1 MIIIQIQLFFLNCLL
16 NFHHYYRS
24 HIRGSEREHLQNIN
38 FSSKM
43 AENETLKHQHQ
54 NDIDNNTN
62 LKISRTSPTY
72 LENLTRVKKEEEY
85 NGNVFDATNKRFPYA
100 RELVE
105 SYQQKLSTNLETRT
119 TEEGDEEEVIVD
131 TVSDSNARMLYQT
144 RDVENSNVPED
155 LSKKGRKRDASVDDS
170 TLYHHF
176 RKEKSARTQSPEKAA
191 SSPDVDHRKSPS
203 TCAN

>member
-1 MIIIQIQLFFLNCLL
+1 MF

-38 FSSKM
+38 FSSKT

-62 LKISRTSPTY
+62 LKISRTSPSY

-131 TVSDSNARMLYQT
+131 TVSDSNVRALYQT

-155 LSKKGRKRDASVDDS
+155 LSKKGRKRDASVEDS
-170 TLYHHF
+170 SQYHHF
-176 RKEKSARTQSPEKAA
+176 RKEKSIRTQSPEKGA
-191 SSPDVDHRKSPS
+191 SSPDVEHRKSPS
-203 TCAN
+203 NCAN

>member
-1 MIIIQIQLFFLNCLL
+1 M
-16 NFHHYYRS
+16 
-24 HIRGSEREHLQNIN
+24 
-38 FSSKM
+38 
-43 AENETLKHQHQ
+43 
-54 NDIDNNTN
+54 
-62 LKISRTSPTY
+62 
-72 LENLTRVKKEEEY
+72 TRVKKEEEY
-85 NGNVFDATNKRFPYA
+85 NGNVFNATNKRFPYA

-105 SYQQKLSTNLETRT
+105 SYQQKLSTNLGTRT

-131 TVSDSNARMLYQT
+131 TVSDSNARTLYQT

-170 TLYHHF
+170 TLYLHF
-176 RKEKSARTQSPEKAA
+176 KKEKSVRTQSPEKAA